1 MGLISIPKLKAIKLS
16 KIQCHHGFD
25 RSFASELESSL
36 KQGTPRIEVMGPS
49 GAKKG
54 GYNLPRSDGHI
65 SGDESSI

>member
-36 KQGTPRIEVMGPS
+36 KQGTPRIEVMGLS

-54 GYNLPRSDGHI
+54 GV
-65 SGDESSI
+65 